1 MEEVSMRLIF
11 ILISL
16 VFSIPSYARLLQI
29 IHTNDLHSFF
39 PGYLNNTGG
48 YGRAMTKIKELR
60 AEARNKGI
68 EVLQLDGGDWG
79 DGTSFFLSDN
89 GADSIR
95 ALEMLGVDITTI
107 GNHDH
112 MLGGKVLG
120 DQIRRAQVKTK
131 FTAANITTTPEMEL
145 KGVVTPFV
153 DVEKAGIKI
162 RVIGLTTSDNFHE
175 YSIRPG
181 SIESPITVGEAEAK
195 TAKAAG
201 RELVIALT
209 HIGKWQ
215 DRILANQSA
224 SIDVIVGGHSH
235 TKMTEVDWVTNRN
248 GKRIPIVQAWAHGLG
263 VGSLLIDVSDSGI
276 VKVVDYKLHEVG
288 TPILPDPEMEEF
300 IEKSATKRNHLFE
313 TPWDEVI
320 GHTETPIRG
329 YKNGMPNW
337 SRSCW
342 GNHMARAIRKAT
354 GSNLGIHM
362 PSFAGVGKAPG
373 PVTFGD
379 IVDNQPHIHTLDE
392 SSKGWEIATIYM
404 AGWRLRP
411 LMYWASR
418 RGYAI
423 DMSGIGYKEAPSDLE
438 KVQIDRKASYKIAIP
453 AEMVYGIKGSLQQYQ
468 HYLVGLKFTGKHFW
482 PVLTEYVKDNSP
494 IKCD

>member
-1 MEEVSMRLIF
+1 MRLILV
-11 ILISL
+11 LISL
-16 VFSIPSYARLLQI
+16 VFSFPSYARLLQI

-48 YGRAMTKIKELR
+48 YGRVMTKIKELR
-60 AEARNKGI
+60 AEAQSKGI

-95 ALEMLGVDITTI
+95 ALEMLGVEVTTI

-120 DQIRRAQVKTK
+120 DQIRRAKVKTK
-131 FTAANITTTPEMEL
+131 FTVANITTTPEMEL
-145 KGVVTPFV
+145 DEVVTPFV
-153 DVEKAGIKI
+153 DLEKAGIKI
-162 RVIGLTTSDNFHE
+162 RVIGLTTSDNYFE
-175 YSIRPG
+175 YSMRPG
-181 SIESPITVGEAEAK
+181 GIDSPVPVGEAQAKAAK
-195 TAKAAG
+195 TAG

-215 DRILANQSA
+215 DRILAQQST
-224 SIDVIVGGHSH
+224 SVDVIVGGHSH
-235 TKMTEVDWVTNRN
+235 SKITEVDWQTNKN

-263 VGSLLIDVSDSGI
+263 VGSLLVDVSDSGV
-276 VKVVDYKLHEVG
+276 VKVLDYKLHEIG

-300 IEKSATKRNHLFE
+300 IAKSAAKRNQLFD

-320 GHTETPIRG
+320 GHTETTIRG

-342 GNHMARAIRKAT
+342 GNHMARALRKAT
-354 GSNLGIHM
+354 KSNIGIHF
-362 PSFAGVGKAPG
+362 PAFAGVGKPAG

-392 SSKGWEIATIYM
+392 SNKGWEIATIYM
-404 AGWRLRP
+404 SGWRLRP

-423 DMSGIGYKEAPSDLE
+423 DMSGLGYKEYPWDVEELP
-438 KVQIDRKASYKIAIP
+438 IDDKASYKIAIP
-453 AEMVYGIKGSLQQYQ
+453 AEIVYGIRGSLPQYQ

-482 PVLTEYVKDNSP
+482 PVLTEYIKENSP
-494 IKCD
+494 IKCY